1 MANSQEYC
9 IYTSVM
15 NTYCVNKRGFQF
27 LSFFYLFLP
36 LSFFFFPSH
45 SPTTLSSAPP
55 GFLFPFFFLGSR
67 RDLNQRFPVAPACL
81 GKTKHWYLFACSSSN
96 IHNKRTEMC
105 IHVNYFACNISAKTY
120 ISSGNNKH
128 AQASQ
133 TLLSCITLVRD
144 LVNFHVQYGS
154 TNFLKS
160 SPEYWWIMTA
170 TGT

>member
-1 MANSQEYC
+1 MVNSQEHC

-15 NTYCVNKRGFQF
+15 NITALIKEDFNFCRSFI
-27 LSFFYLFLP
+27 FFYP
-36 LSFFFFPSH
+36 SLSFFFPSH

-67 RDLNQRFPVAPACL
+67 RDLNQRFPVAPAYL
-81 GKTKHWYLFACSSSN
+81 GKTKHWDLFACSSSN
-96 IHNKRTEMC
+96 THNKRTERC
-105 IHVNYFACNISAKTY
+105 IHVNYFACNIPAKTC

-144 LVNFHVQYGS
+144 LVNFHV
-154 TNFLKS
+154 
-160 SPEYWWIMTA
+160 
-170 TGT
+170 